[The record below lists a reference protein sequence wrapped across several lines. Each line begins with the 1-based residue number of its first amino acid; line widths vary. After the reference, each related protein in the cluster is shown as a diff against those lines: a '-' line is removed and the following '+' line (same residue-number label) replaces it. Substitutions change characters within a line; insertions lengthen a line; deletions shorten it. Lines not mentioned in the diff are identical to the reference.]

1 MVYEHDPKD
10 TRQVALSPPWCWLAV
25 VGGLAIGAVGMIGA
39 TIATSPYGH
48 RPVAAFFLSAHT
60 DVVEPAKSMPPA
72 PDEQRAA
79 LNSTEPTVVGLAEA
93 EKSELQMV
101 MPAVTS

>member
-60 DVVEPAKSMPPA
+60 DAVEPAKSMPPA

-79 LNSTEPTVVGLAEA
+79 LNITRAHSGRPGRSGEERAANGDARRH
-93 EKSELQMV
+93 
-101 MPAVTS
+101 